1 MLDKRQS
8 SIRSFWA
15 HLAGKVHPDDKAVF
29 DRHPNHT
36 FKLQFPPTPFVG
48 RVDTAPIVILMLNGG
63 YGPGETEAE
72 FPDEPTIAEYRK
84 YIREGEVPPRG
95 RYYKSLSYLDLIAAG
110 KAVLVNAVPY
120 RSAPL
125 SEEPYNQRVAKRL
138 ASLEAHRRW
147 LTQEV
152 LPEAARGNRFVLAH
166 RFGWWN
172 IRKEEYA
179 GASVIFSPFPDFRR
193 EAPSNENLGR
203 ARDWLRRRGG

>member
-15 HLAGKVHPDDKAVF
+15 HLAGSVHPDDKAVF

-48 RVDTAPIVILMLNGG
+48 RADTAPVVILMLNGG
-63 YGPGETEAE
+63 YGPGETEAG
-72 FPDEPTIAEYRK
+72 FPDEAAIAEYLK

-95 RYYKSLSYLDLIAAG
+95 RYYTSLSYWDLIAAG

-120 RSAPL
+120 RSAGGL
-125 SEEPYNQRVAKRL
+125 SKNKGVAEQFQ
-138 ASLEAHRRW
+138 SLDAHRRW

-172 IRKEEYA
+172 IGKEEYA
-179 GASVIFSPFPDFRR
+179 GPSVIFCPFPDF
-193 EAPSNENLGR
+193 P
-203 ARDWLRRRGG
+203 RGSK